1 MNGYDKESKV
11 FFIEKKAELLAN
23 EIYLYDKYY
32 KDNNETFEQ
41 LYQTSN
47 DNIIITED
55 EKRLL
60 FDRAKKILIEKYN
73 MKLIRS
79 NPVIVEKL

>member
-60 FDRAKKILIEKYN
+60 FNRAKKILSEKYN

>member
-1 MNGYDKESKV
+1 LNGYDKESKV

-60 FDRAKKILIEKYN
+60 FNRAKKILSEKYN